1 MGTGSFRIN
10 QCGNPDTRYPDEI
23 AAGKNQ
29 ITLTKQTMIKKIFFA
44 GSLLMLVTSV
54 NSLAQSKDE
63 TAVAAAVDALKKA
76 MLDADK
82 TNLDKLTAS
91 ELSYGHSSGKV
102 ETKAEFV
109 DALVTGKSDF
119 VSINLADQTIKIVG
133 NTAIVR
139 HTLNGETNDN
149 GNKGTV
155 KLFILTVWQK
165 DKGQWKLLARQAARP
180 PQQ

>member
-1 MGTGSFRIN
+1 
-10 QCGNPDTRYPDEI
+10 
-23 AAGKNQ
+23 
-29 ITLTKQTMIKKIFFA
+29 MIKKIITA
-44 GSLLMLVTSV
+44 GFLLLLV
-54 NSLAQSKDE
+54 NSIAIAQSKDE
-63 TAVAAAVDALKKA
+63 AAVATAVETLRKA

-82 TNLDKLTAS
+82 ATLEKSTAA

-119 VSINLADQTIKIVG
+119 VSINLSEQTIKIAG
-133 NTAIVR
+133 NAAIVR

-155 KLFILTVWQK
+155 KLFVLTVWQK
-165 DKGQWKLLARQAARP
+165 QKGEWKLLARQAARP
-180 PQQ
+180 PVQ

>member
-1 MGTGSFRIN
+1 
-10 QCGNPDTRYPDEI
+10 
-23 AAGKNQ
+23 
-29 ITLTKQTMIKKIFFA
+29 MIKKFITA
-44 GSLLMLVTSV
+44 GFLLLLA
-54 NSLAQSKDE
+54 NSFVIAQSKDE
-63 TAVAAAVDALKKA
+63 SAVGAAVESLRKA
-76 MLDADK
+76 MIDANKADLEK
-82 TNLDKLTAS
+82 IAAP

-109 DALVTGKSDF
+109 DALVSGRSDF
-119 VSINLADQTIKIVG
+119 MAINLSDQTIKIVG

-165 DKGQWKLLARQAARP
+165 QKGEWKLLARQAARP

>member
-1 MGTGSFRIN
+1 
-10 QCGNPDTRYPDEI
+10 
-23 AAGKNQ
+23 
-29 ITLTKQTMIKKIFFA
+29 MIKKIFFA
-44 GSLLMLVTSV
+44 GSLMMLVTSV
-54 NSLAQSKDE
+54 NSFAQSKDE

-76 MLDADK
+76 MIDADK
-82 TNLDKLTAS
+82 TNLEKLTAA

-109 DALVTGKSDF
+109 DALFTGKSDF
-119 VSINLADQTIKIVG
+119 VSIDLSGQTIKIVG

-139 HTLNGETNDN
+139 HTLSGETNDN

-155 KLFILTVWQK
+155 KLFVLTVWQK